1 MRKNSVKNNRINEDV
16 QRVISEIIRE
26 DVKDPRISP
35 IVSVTDAIVAPDL
48 KTAKIFI
55 SVLGSE
61 EDGERT
67 MEGIRSSA
75 GYIRHQLAVRLN
87 LRNTPVLDFIWDKSI
102 AYGVDM
108 SHKIDE
114 VMEHDEEVEKERSK
128 SSEKKVEG

>member
-1 MRKNSVKNNRINEDV
+1 MRKGSTKNNRINEDV
-16 QRVISEIIRE
+16 ARVISVILRE

-35 IVSVTDAIVAPDL
+35 IVSVTEAIVAPDL

-55 SVLGSE
+55 SVLGSD

-67 MEGIRSSA
+67 MEGIKTSA
-75 GYIRHQLAVRLN
+75 GYIRHQLAERLN
-87 LRNTPVLDFIWDKSI
+87 LRNTPVLDFILDKSI

-114 VMEHDEEVEKERSK
+114 VMEHDEEIEKERGDK
-128 SSEKKVEG
+128 

>member
-16 QRVISEIIRE
+16 TRVISEILRE

-55 SVLGSE
+55 SVLGDDQ
-61 EDGERT
+61 DGCRT

-87 LRNTPVLDFIWDKSI
+87 LRNTPQLEFILDKSI

-108 SHKIDE
+108 SHKIDQ
-114 VMEHDEEVEKERSK
+114 VMEHDREADAEEE
-128 SSEKKVEG
+128 

>member
-35 IVSVTDAIVAPDL
+35 IVSVTDAYVAPDL

-61 EDGERT
+61 EDGECT

-87 LRNTPVLDFIWDKSI
+87 LRNTPVLDVIWDKSI

-114 VMEHDEEVEKERSK
+114 VMEHDEEVERDRGE
-128 SSEKKVEG
+128 

>member
-1 MRKNSVKNNRINEDV
+1 MRKGSTNNNRINEDV
-16 QRVISEIIRE
+16 ARVISVILRE

-35 IVSVTDAIVAPDL
+35 IVSVTEAIVAPDL

-55 SVLGSE
+55 SVLGSD

-67 MEGIRSSA
+67 MEGIKSSA
-75 GYIRHQLAVRLN
+75 GYIRHQLAERLN
-87 LRNTPVLDFIWDKSI
+87 LRNTPVLDFILDKSI

-114 VMEHDEEVEKERSK
+114 VMEHDEEIEKERGDK
-128 SSEKKVEG
+128 

>member
-16 QRVISEIIRE
+16 QRAISEIIRE

-67 MEGIRSSA
+67 MEGIKSSA

-87 LRNTPVLDFIWDKSI
+87 LRNTPVLDFTWDKSI

-114 VMEHDEEVEKERSK
+114 VMEHDEEVERDRGE
-128 SSEKKVEG
+128 

>member
-1 MRKNSVKNNRINEDV
+1 MRIGSTKNNRINEDV
-16 QRVISEIIRE
+16 ARVISVILRE

-35 IVSVTDAIVAPDL
+35 IVSVTEAIVAPDL

-55 SVLGSE
+55 SVLGSD

-67 MEGIRSSA
+67 MEGIKSSA
-75 GYIRHQLAVRLN
+75 GYIRHQLAERLN
-87 LRNTPVLDFIWDKSI
+87 LRNTPVLDFILDKSI

-114 VMEHDEEVEKERSK
+114 VMEHDEEIEKERGDK
-128 SSEKKVEG
+128 

>member
-1 MRKNSVKNNRINEDV
+1 MRKGSTKNNRINEDV
-16 QRVISEIIRE
+16 ARVISVILRE

-35 IVSVTDAIVAPDL
+35 IVSVTEAIVAPDL

-55 SVLGSE
+55 SVLGSD

-67 MEGIRSSA
+67 MEGIKSSA
-75 GYIRHQLAVRLN
+75 GYIRHQLAERLN
-87 LRNTPVLDFIWDKSI
+87 LRNTPVLDFILDKSI

-114 VMEHDEEVEKERSK
+114 VMEHDEEIEKARGDK
-128 SSEKKVEG
+128 

>member
-1 MRKNSVKNNRINEDV
+1 MRKGSTKNNRINEDV
-16 QRVISEIIRE
+16 ARVISVILRE

-35 IVSVTDAIVAPDL
+35 IVSVTEAIVAPDL

-55 SVLGSE
+55 SILGSD

-67 MEGIRSSA
+67 MEGIKSSA
-75 GYIRHQLAVRLN
+75 GYIRHQLAERLN
-87 LRNTPVLDFIWDKSI
+87 LRNTPVLDFILDKSI

-114 VMEHDEEVEKERSK
+114 VMEHDEEIEKERGDK
-128 SSEKKVEG
+128 

>member
-67 MEGIRSSA
+67 MEGIKSSA

-114 VMEHDEEVEKERSK
+114 VMEHDEEVEKDRGER
-128 SSEKKVEG
+128 EK

>member
-1 MRKNSVKNNRINEDV
+1 MRKGSTKNNRINEDV
-16 QRVISEIIRE
+16 ARVISVSLRE

-35 IVSVTDAIVAPDL
+35 IVSVTEAIVAPDL

-55 SVLGSE
+55 SVLGSD

-67 MEGIRSSA
+67 MEGIKSSA
-75 GYIRHQLAVRLN
+75 GYIRHQLAERLN
-87 LRNTPVLDFIWDKSI
+87 LRNTPVLDFILDKSI

-114 VMEHDEEVEKERSK
+114 VMEHDEEIEKERGDK
-128 SSEKKVEG
+128 

>member
-1 MRKNSVKNNRINEDV
+1 MRKGSTKNYRINEDV
-16 QRVISEIIRE
+16 ARVISVILRE

-35 IVSVTDAIVAPDL
+35 IVSVTEAIVAPDL

-55 SVLGSE
+55 SVLGSD

-67 MEGIRSSA
+67 MEGIKSSA
-75 GYIRHQLAVRLN
+75 GYIRHQLAERLN
-87 LRNTPVLDFIWDKSI
+87 LRNTPVLDFILDKSI

-114 VMEHDEEVEKERSK
+114 VMEHDEEIEKERGDK
-128 SSEKKVEG
+128 

>member
-1 MRKNSVKNNRINEDV
+1 MRKGSTKNNRINEDV
-16 QRVISEIIRE
+16 ARVISVILRE

-35 IVSVTDAIVAPDL
+35 IVSVTEAIVAPDL

-55 SVLGSE
+55 PVLGSD

-67 MEGIRSSA
+67 MEGIKSSA
-75 GYIRHQLAVRLN
+75 GYIRHQLAERLN
-87 LRNTPVLDFIWDKSI
+87 LRNTPVLDFILDKSI

-114 VMEHDEEVEKERSK
+114 VMEHDEEIEKERGDK
-128 SSEKKVEG
+128 

>member
-67 MEGIRSSA
+67 MEGIMSSA

-114 VMEHDEEVEKERSK
+114 VMEHDEEVERDRGE
-128 SSEKKVEG
+128 

>member
-1 MRKNSVKNNRINEDV
+1 MRKGSTKNNRIDEDV
-16 QRVISEIIRE
+16 ARVISVILRE

-35 IVSVTDAIVAPDL
+35 IVSVTEAIVAPDL

-55 SVLGSE
+55 SVLGSD

-67 MEGIRSSA
+67 MEGIKSSA
-75 GYIRHQLAVRLN
+75 GYIRHQLAERLN
-87 LRNTPVLDFIWDKSI
+87 LRNTPVLDFILDKSI

-114 VMEHDEEVEKERSK
+114 VMEHDEEIEKERGDK
-128 SSEKKVEG
+128 

>member
-1 MRKNSVKNNRINEDV
+1 MRKGSTKNNRINEDV
-16 QRVISEIIRE
+16 ARVISVILRE

-35 IVSVTDAIVAPDL
+35 IVSVTEAIVAPDL

-55 SVLGSE
+55 SVLGSD

-75 GYIRHQLAVRLN
+75 GYIRHQLAERLN
-87 LRNTPVLDFIWDKSI
+87 LRNTPVLDFILDKSI

-114 VMEHDEEVEKERSK
+114 VMEHDEEVEKERGDK
-128 SSEKKVEG
+128 

>member
-1 MRKNSVKNNRINEDV
+1 MRKGSTKNNRINEDV
-16 QRVISEIIRE
+16 ARVISVILRE

-35 IVSVTDAIVAPDL
+35 IVSVTEAIVAPDL

-55 SVLGSE
+55 SVLGSD

-67 MEGIRSSA
+67 MEGIKSSA
-75 GYIRHQLAVRLN
+75 GYIRHQLAERLN
-87 LRNTPVLDFIWDKSI
+87 LRNTPVLDFILDKSI

-114 VMEHDEEVEKERSK
+114 VMEHDEEIEKERGDK
-128 SSEKKVEG
+128 